1 MLSISTPLSV
11 VAVETMAIVATVAVA
26 ESMAVVATVQ
36 EVGVGLG
43 LRCGLSLPLAVVG
56 KGGDN
61 GGVLLHDG
69 LTNSVGD
76 DGAGANGQGSLAGI
90 VNLGVESGGT
100 KDGGNLMDSSLQV
113 TVVTGN
119 GLVASNGNRDGSVGS
134 NNVGLHGGGDGLV
147 SNGLGSRDN
156 SRGSIGVG
164 SVGVA
169 DDGSNNSGLS
179 LSLPLAVVSVAVGV
193 SVSIAIAESMAV
205 VSTVQE
211 VRVSLSLGLSLS
223 LPLAVVSVTVGV
235 SVSIAVAESMAIV
248 SSVQEVRVSLSL
260 GVCLGGSL

>member
-1 MLSISTPLSV
+1 MAIVATISVAEAMAVVATVQQVGVGLGLRLSISTPLSV
-11 VAVETMAIVATVAVA
+11 VAIEPMAIVATISVA
-26 ESMAVVATVQ
+26 EAMAVVDTVQ

-43 LRCGLSLPLAVVG
+43 LRCGLSLPLAVGG

-69 LTNSVGD
+69 LTNGVGD
-76 DGAGANGQGSLAGI
+76 DSAGANGQGSLAGI
-90 VNLGVESGGT
+90 VNLGVEGGGT

-119 GLVASNGNRDGSVGS
+119 GLVASNGNRDNS
-134 NNVGLHGGGDGLV
+134 VGLHGGGDGLV

-179 LSLPLAVVSVAVGV
+179 LSLPCCCPCYPVHYL
-193 SVSIAIAESMAV
+193 
-205 VSTVQE
+205 QDH
-211 VRVSLSLGLSLS
+211 
-223 LPLAVVSVTVGV
+223 
-235 SVSIAVAESMAIV
+235 
-248 SSVQEVRVSLSL
+248 
-260 GVCLGGSL
+260 

>member
-1 MLSISTPLSV
+1 MAIVATISVSKTMAIVATVQQVGVGLGLRLSISTPLSV
-11 VAVETMAIVATVAVA
+11 VAIEPMAIVATISVAKA
-26 ESMAVVATVQ
+26 MAVVDTVQ

-43 LRCGLSLPLAVVG
+43 LRCGLSLPLAVGG

-69 LTNSVGD
+69 LTNGVGD

-90 VNLGVESGGT
+90 VNLGIEGGGT

-147 SNGLGSRDN
+147 SDGLGSRDN
-156 SRGSIGVG
+156 GR
-164 SVGVA
+164 
-169 DDGSNNSGLS
+169 
-179 LSLPLAVVSVAVGV
+179 
-193 SVSIAIAESMAV
+193 
-205 VSTVQE
+205 
-211 VRVSLSLGLSLS
+211 
-223 LPLAVVSVTVGV
+223 
-235 SVSIAVAESMAIV
+235 
-248 SSVQEVRVSLSL
+248 
-260 GVCLGGSL
+260 

>member
-1 MLSISTPLSV
+1 
-11 VAVETMAIVATVAVA
+11 MAIVATISVA
-26 ESMAVVATVQ
+26 ETMAVVATVQ

-61 GGVLLHDG
+61 GGVLLHNG
-69 LTNSVGD
+69 LTNGVGD

-90 VNLGVESGGT
+90 IKLGVEGGGT

-134 NNVGLHGGGDGLV
+134 NNVGLNGGGDGLV
-147 SNGLGSRDN
+147 SDGLGGRDN
-156 SRGSIGVG
+156 GRGSIGVG

-169 DDGSNNSGLS
+169 NDGSNNSGLS

-223 LPLAVVSVTVGV
+223 LPLSVVSVAVGV
-235 SVSIAVAESMAIV
+235 SVSVTVAESVAIV
-248 SSVQEVRVSLSL
+248 SSVQEVRVSL
-260 GVCLGGSL
+260 

>member
-1 MLSISTPLSV
+1 
-11 VAVETMAIVATVAVA
+11 
-26 ESMAVVATVQ
+26 MAVVATVQ

-61 GGVLLHDG
+61 GGVLLHNG
-69 LTNSVGD
+69 LTNGVGD

-90 VNLGVESGGT
+90 INLGVESGGT

-147 SNGLGSRDN
+147 SDRLGSRDN
-156 SRGSIGVG
+156 GRGSIGVG

-179 LSLPLAVVSVAVGV
+179 LGLPLSVVSVVGV
-193 SVSIAIAESMAV
+193 SVSI
-205 VSTVQE
+205 T
-211 VRVSLSLGLSLS
+211 
-223 LPLAVVSVTVGV
+223 
-235 SVSIAVAESMAIV
+235 VAESVA
-248 SSVQEVRVSLSL
+248 
-260 GVCLGGSL
+260 

>member
-1 MLSISTPLSV
+1 
-11 VAVETMAIVATVAVA
+11 
-26 ESMAVVATVQ
+26 MAVVATVQ

-61 GGVLLHDG
+61 GGVLLHDR
-69 LTNSVGD
+69 LTNGVGD
-76 DGAGANGQGSLAGI
+76 DSAGANGQGSLAGI
-90 VNLGVESGGT
+90 VNLGVEGGGT

-147 SNGLGSRDN
+147 SNGLGSRGN
-156 SRGSIGVG
+156 GRG

-169 DDGSNNSGLS
+169 NDRSNNSGLS

-193 SVSIAIAESMAV
+193 SVSIAIAESV
-205 VSTVQE
+205 
-211 VRVSLSLGLSLS
+211 
-223 LPLAVVSVTVGV
+223 
-235 SVSIAVAESMAIV
+235 AIV

-260 GVCLGGSL
+260 GVCLGGSLGSHCQQ

>member
-1 MLSISTPLSV
+1 
-11 VAVETMAIVATVAVA
+11 MAIVATISVA
-26 ESMAVVATVQ
+26 EAMAVVATVQ

-69 LTNSVGD
+69 LTNGVGD

-90 VNLGVESGGT
+90 VNLGVEGGGT
-100 KDGGNLMDSSLQV
+100 KDGGNLIDSSLQV

-147 SNGLGSRDN
+147 SDGLGSRDN
-156 SRGSIGVG
+156 GRGSIGVG

-169 DDGSNNSGLS
+169 NDGSNNSGLS
-179 LSLPLAVVSVAVGV
+179 LSLPLAVVSSA
-193 SVSIAIAESMAV
+193 
-205 VSTVQE
+205 QE
-211 VRVSLSLGLSLS
+211 VRVSLSLWLSLS
-223 LPLAVVSVTVGV
+223 LPLSVVSVAVGV
-235 SVSIAVAESMAIV
+235 SL
-248 SSVQEVRVSLSL
+248 RLSLSL
-260 GVCLGGSL
+260 PLS